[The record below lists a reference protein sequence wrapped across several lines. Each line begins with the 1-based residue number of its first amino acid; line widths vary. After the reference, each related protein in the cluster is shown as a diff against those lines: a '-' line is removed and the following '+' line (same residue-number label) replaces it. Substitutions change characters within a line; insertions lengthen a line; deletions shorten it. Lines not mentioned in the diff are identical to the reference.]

1 MIIKIVRQK
10 YFSDPK
16 TRTEYWLVTG
26 PARASTRSHPVQ
38 RCTKTGKLFKD
49 TNGYSTLF
57 VEKLLAAK
65 VLSGPQYGG
74 TEYSKTYSIERAPG
88 VQPIQKVNNEKA
100 IQVTRLKNR
109 INYLEGRIA
118 NDAKRL
124 AVAKQELA
132 NLS

>member
-1 MIIKIVRQK
+1 
-10 YFSDPK
+10 
-16 TRTEYWLVTG
+16 
-26 PARASTRSHPVQ
+26 VQ

-49 TNGYSTLF
+49 TDGYSTLF
-57 VEKLLAAK
+57 VEKLLAARILAART
-65 VLSGPQYGG
+65 LSVPRYGG
-74 TEYSKTYSIERAPG
+74 MDYSKTYSIERAPG
-88 VQPIQKVNNEKA
+88 AQPFQKVNNEKA

>member
-1 MIIKIVRQK
+1 MV
-10 YFSDPK
+10 
-16 TRTEYWLVTG
+16 TRPTSSVT
-26 PARASTRSHPVQ
+26 VQ

-49 TNGYSTLF
+49 TNSYSALF
-57 VEKLLAAK
+57 MEKLLAAK
-65 VLSGPQYGG
+65 VLSGPQHGG
-74 TEYSKTYSIERAPG
+74 MDYSKTYSVERAPG
-88 VQPIQKVNNEKA
+88 ARPAQPFQKVNNEKA